1 MQPKLGIIAGGGDL
15 PVRIIDA
22 CRTSGRPYFVLA
34 IEGHTPP
41 ETVEGAPH
49 AWVRLGAGGKAL
61 KILKKEEVRELVLAG
76 PVRRPSLSELKPDL
90 WTAKF
95 LAKVSGK
102 ALGDDG
108 LLGAVVRQLEQKEG
122 FVVVGAESL
131 LPGDLADDGVLGSI
145 TPDAEALRDISRGL
159 EVARGLCALDVG
171 QAAVV
176 QQGMVLA
183 VEALE
188 GTDAMVARA
197 GALQREGPG
206 GVLVKVGGAKRESR
220 ADLPA
225 VGDSTVHAVAAAGL
239 RGIAVEAGGALVID
253 RERMVAAADAA
264 GLFVVGVRGEGH
276 DSDASA

>member
-15 PVRIIDA
+15 PVRIIEA
-22 CRTSGRPYFVLA
+22 CRRSGRPHFVLA
-34 IEGHTPP
+34 FEGQTPL

-61 KILKKEEVRELVLAG
+61 KILKKEDVKELVLAG

-108 LLGAVVRQLEQKEG
+108 LLGAVVRELEAKEG

-131 LPGDLADDGVLGSI
+131 LPNDLAAEGVLGDI
-145 TPDAEALRDISRGL
+145 APDTQALLDIERGV

-188 GTDAMVARA
+188 GTDAMIARA
-197 GALQREGPG
+197 GSLQREGLG
-206 GVLVKVGGAKRESR
+206 GVLVKVGVDKQENR

-225 VGDSTVHAVAAAGL
+225 VGESTVRAAAAAGL

-253 RERMVAAADAA
+253 HERMLSVANHV
-264 GLFVVGVRGEGH
+264 GLFVVGVRV
-276 DSDASA
+276 